1 MNADSRARHK
11 RLWHA
16 KVVAAMV
23 RTAIRA
29 KRGLG
34 PTKTDTAILY
44 EDRIAHGLPPCL
56 LSESTPSVVG
66 LSASRRKHAWSIDA
80 GKS

>member
-44 EDRIAHGLPPCL
+44 EDRIAHDPPPCL
-56 LSESTPSVVG
+56 LSPGTPNFVG
-66 LSASRRKHAWSIDA
+66 PSASRRKHARPIGA
-80 GKS
+80 AKS